1 MSASR
6 KLQASIDVT
15 LKKVDEGI
23 DEFQQVWRKVEESQ
37 NQNQREKNQM
47 DLKKEIK
54 KLQRYREDIM
64 KWISGTEVKDKGKL
78 TDTRRKIEVEME
90 RFKEFE
96 RESKTKPFSF
106 MGLQAQ
112 DKVDPAEQ
120 KRMETRG
127 RLESYVDQ
135 LTQQNDEYTAEME
148 KIMGEGGRE
157 KGKKKKSK
165 GSKLT
170 PAESTR
176 VAELKIWI
184 ARHQWHQAKLEQLIR
199 KLDNEED
206 VDYDELEITEQAL
219 DYYLEEHE
227 NPDYYHD
234 EELYVNHHLD
244 DNRVN
249 AYTKPIDV
257 DESKNA
263 DGEPTDTQESQESSD
278 EDKPKKPVKE
288 VPLSAGAKAMQKALA
303 AKAAG
308 YQPPSKSPPRPTLP
322 ALPSIS
328 PPAPPSPP
336 AVPNYPPPPLG
347 DDLAPVEQKED
358 ESAKVNEKVPTP
370 TNATASTSAASPPQ
384 TAAQAAAAAA
394 PPPGLKAPVAQP
406 QPAEVKVQ
414 HEDTR
419 HSTPVDPAMELLL
432 RSYENRPTPDD
443 RCCTEGTYMP
453 ANPIPSSAAR
463 KSPYP
468 QRPVDEADS
477 EAVFQKLPFDTLM
490 FVFYYRPGTYAQYL
504 AARELKRMSWR
515 FHSRYGTWFKR
526 HSEPSVVNPKYE
538 YGTYVYFDCY
548 ADEWAQ
554 KIKKDFQFER
564 TELSPHRVH
573 HQFYL
578 SMRLSAL
585 LVLGIPSVGQVRVIK
600 PEELVMKIDEPW
612 IAKNIQNNG
621 FLLGA
626 TATFGT
632 PHYGQRQRGRL
643 VFADSKSHHCQNDY
657 DVDGQEFNSKDEKVG
672 EAASVDGSNTPL
684 NIVVVERGTCT
695 FVSKVRVAEAKKNA
709 AAVLIL
715 QSYAKKDQDISMV
728 VPADDGYGSRVNV
741 PTILLNWEDSE
752 LLRTWLNRFNSDNS
766 KVTDVRLHKYVLV
779 ELSWNLPAQHVV
791 VFDWWTS
798 AGRQDSYRLFQEMA
812 PFFREMKGR
821 INLRPHYNVFSLD
834 YKAYEDMCLS
844 VDEHTYC
851 SDDVDSNSQLT
862 GRMVV
867 NEGLRQLCI
876 REMTAESLSAGDA
889 FGTFKHS
896 DAYIEYK
903 AAFLNECPASMT
915 HDEWKNTAEDKRFGG
930 PCAER
935 VMKKLGIDVTTV
947 EKCMKD
953 DITKRSILN
962 AQVQTKAWSPSAIR
976 INGWRYAGDLEADP
990 IRRAI
995 CSAFTDPPSACSK
1008 YLSPDIIYQGGVTFG
1023 TVVLI
1028 LLGILA
1034 GLGIGML
1041 IYKKFIT
1048 RSLQAQLREEVMLEV
1063 KSQMA
1068 EYTPLTNH

>member
-1 MSASR
+1 
-6 KLQASIDVT
+6 
-15 LKKVDEGI
+15 
-23 DEFQQVWRKVEESQ
+23 
-37 NQNQREKNQM
+37 
-47 DLKKEIK
+47 
-54 KLQRYREDIM
+54 
-64 KWISGTEVKDKGKL
+64 
-78 TDTRRKIEVEME
+78 
-90 RFKEFE
+90 
-96 RESKTKPFSF
+96 
-106 MGLQAQ
+106 
-112 DKVDPAEQ
+112 
-120 KRMETRG
+120 
-127 RLESYVDQ
+127 
-135 LTQQNDEYTAEME
+135 
-148 KIMGEGGRE
+148 
-157 KGKKKKSK
+157 
-165 GSKLT
+165 
-170 PAESTR
+170 
-176 VAELKIWI
+176 
-184 ARHQWHQAKLEQLIR
+184 
-199 KLDNEED
+199 
-206 VDYDELEITEQAL
+206 
-219 DYYLEEHE
+219 
-227 NPDYYHD
+227 
-234 EELYVNHHLD
+234 
-244 DNRVN
+244 
-249 AYTKPIDV
+249 
-257 DESKNA
+257 
-263 DGEPTDTQESQESSD
+263 
-278 EDKPKKPVKE
+278 
-288 VPLSAGAKAMQKALA
+288 
-303 AKAAG
+303 
-308 YQPPSKSPPRPTLP
+308 
-322 ALPSIS
+322 
-328 PPAPPSPP
+328 
-336 AVPNYPPPPLG
+336 
-347 DDLAPVEQKED
+347 
-358 ESAKVNEKVPTP
+358 
-370 TNATASTSAASPPQ
+370 
-384 TAAQAAAAAA
+384 
-394 PPPGLKAPVAQP
+394 
-406 QPAEVKVQ
+406 
-414 HEDTR
+414 
-419 HSTPVDPAMELLL
+419 
-432 RSYENRPTPDD
+432 
-443 RCCTEGTYMP
+443 
-453 ANPIPSSAAR
+453 
-463 KSPYP
+463 
-468 QRPVDEADS
+468 
-477 EAVFQKLPFDTLM
+477 
-490 FVFYYRPGTYAQYL
+490 
-504 AARELKRMSWR
+504 
-515 FHSRYGTWFKR
+515 
-526 HSEPSVVNPKYE
+526 
-538 YGTYVYFDCY
+538 
-548 ADEWAQ
+548 
-554 KIKKDFQFER
+554 
-564 TELSPHRVH
+564 
-573 HQFYL
+573 
-578 SMRLSAL
+578 MRLTTL

-643 VFADSKSHHCQNDY
+643 VFADSKSNHCQNDY

-715 QSYAKKDQDISMV
+715 QSYEKKDQDISMV

-741 PTILLNWEDSE
+741 PTILLNWKDSE
-752 LLRTWLNRFNSDNS
+752 LLRTWLKRFNNDNS

-821 INLRPHYNVFSLD
+821 INIRPHYNVFSLD

-876 REMTAESLSAGDA
+876 REMTAESSSAGDA

-915 HDEWKNTAEDKRFGG
+915 HDEWKNTAEDKRFGDL
-930 PCAER
+930 CAER

-947 EKCMKD
+947 DKCMKD